1 MSNRAQTFSRIE
13 IEASEW
19 LVAMSDKTVSL
30 DERSRFE
37 AWLSADPEHERIYQV
52 QKKAWSAVAHMPH
65 LLERT
70 SAMFSDAEKS
80 AASASDLPLEPS
92 RRGPPALS
100 FALAA
105 ALALVA
111 IGLFVIKNPFAL
123 FKASSAI
130 ETGAA
135 QVKDFKLN
143 DGTRVTLGASSHI
156 DVDLGMSERRIALT
170 RGEAFFE
177 VSRDASR
184 PFFVTAGGTV
194 VRVVGTK
201 FDVNYGTETVRVSVL
216 EGRVEL
222 LKASGDHAQATTVRQ
237 VLTSGTAAVTD
248 RAGEIVTTRSVNLG
262 DLGVWRQSH
271 LVYVDTRLRDVVADI
286 NRYYKGKIEL
296 ADESTGDLQLTTAFR
311 VDQIDRM
318 IDVLES
324 ALPIETTRTADGRI
338 ILSQRLP
345 KP

>member
-1 MSNRAQTFSRIE
+1 
-13 IEASEW
+13 
-19 LVAMSDKTVSL
+19 
-30 DERSRFE
+30 
-37 AWLSADPEHERIYQV
+37 
-52 QKKAWSAVAHMPH
+52 
-65 LLERT
+65 
-70 SAMFSDAEKS
+70 
-80 AASASDLPLEPS
+80 
-92 RRGPPALS
+92 
-100 FALAA
+100 
-105 ALALVA
+105 
-111 IGLFVIKNPFAL
+111 
-123 FKASSAI
+123 
-130 ETGAA
+130 
-135 QVKDFKLN
+135 
-143 DGTRVTLGASSHI
+143 LGASSHI